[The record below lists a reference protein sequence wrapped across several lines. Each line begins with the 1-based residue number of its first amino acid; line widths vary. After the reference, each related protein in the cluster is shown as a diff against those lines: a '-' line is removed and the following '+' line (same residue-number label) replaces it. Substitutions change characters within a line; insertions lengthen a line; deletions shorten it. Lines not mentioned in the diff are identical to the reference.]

1 MCTCDSP
8 SISAAAAT
16 AFASA
21 LLAPV
26 DSMAA
31 DSACSPSRTS
41 RSFSALALS
50 SITCRS
56 RCPFA
61 SCSRRSASWRA
72 AASCDLVVIS
82 IANCT
87 DFISASRVL
96 GSTGSTPWISTLV
109 TTSRLF
115 LNSSRGLG
123 RPVSRLMPK
132 TAAWMMLDELR
143 WNVSN
148 GSPATAPRTRE
159 AMALHASPTK
169 FDTLNTLVAASTSP
183 CGQSKNQLYA
193 SCSDSRAWSEVSTC
207 TRSVMK
213 SGPRDRHSDLI
224 FPGSLGLPPDSFST
238 VNSSSGPSITKS
250 GPKAM
255 RGFLLL

>member
-1 MCTCDSP
+1 
-8 SISAAAAT
+8 
-16 AFASA
+16 
-21 LLAPV
+21 
-26 DSMAA
+26 MAQ
-31 DSACSPSRTS
+31 T
-41 RSFSALALS
+41 
-50 SITCRS
+50 
-56 RCPFA
+56 
-61 SCSRRSASWRA
+61 
-72 AASCDLVVIS
+72 
-82 IANCT
+82 
-87 DFISASRVL
+87 SRVL

-207 TRSVMK
+207 TRTWQRVMEP
-213 SGPRDRHSDLI
+213 GPGPGGGQQRLITLAHQGLLVHLGVGGAPTHTLFAHSAWVGGGRATLRCVEI
-224 FPGSLGLPPDSFST
+224 ICVFLFGGHAQ
-238 VNSSSGPSITKS
+238 NIGQQNEGPFKQERTQPTMAPA
-250 GPKAM
+250 GACVM
-255 RGFLLL
+255 LLCRAEREGGVKNHHLRN